1 MLVNS
6 LFIFVNGLFIFVNGL
21 FIFINGLFFRIN
33 NMLFSARSLLRKI
46 KIYKYLSINKIAN
59 PFILAVFPTK

>member
-6 LFIFVNGLFIFVNGL
+6 LFIFANGLFIFANSL
-21 FIFINGLFFRIN
+21 FIFINGLFFQIN
-33 NMLFSARSLLRKI
+33 NMLFSARGLLRKT
-46 KIYKYLSINKIAN
+46 KIYKCLSINKIAN